1 MNYQSKLNYFDLRH
15 ESLAKRLPQLVG
27 RREELSQASRMLS
40 ASLNNNLVI
49 DGEPGVGKS
58 LFAMHA
64 ALTGEAEQPSILF
77 SSDSFLSLSN
87 DTYLKYCLDA
97 FETLPQ
103 AAYLFDDFGS
113 IVFNKPVM
121 LQRMHMLI
129 KPMLVDRKF
138 QVILTMDTKER
149 AWIEQA
155 EPALIAAHQTLSLE
169 KQPLEEQ
176 TSILTSTRSKLG
188 HPNIKVESATY
199 EKIAVLVQKN
209 PTLGAMPKSGIRLLD
224 EALGKTQSQSEA
236 KLSEATLLSI
246 VSEKTGTPLS
256 QLSSTPEKKLR
267 DLPKALNQAVIGQE
281 KSLELIATTVQR
293 AQLGLKDANRP
304 LASFLLLG
312 PSGVGKTE
320 TAKVLAREVFGS
332 EKHFLRLDMSEFSE
346 PHTVQRLLGSP
357 PGYVGSDAGGQLTN
371 HLKNN
376 PFSLILLDEIEKAHP
391 QIFDIF
397 LQLLDDGR
405 ITSGQGETIMANKS
419 IIIATSNSGV
429 SQILQSWKA
438 GYDINSTLFFRDA
451 LMPILQKSFR
461 TEFLNRFDGLTVFSP
476 LGHNALLQIAKK
488 EIKKIEE
495 RLAEHKIRFAIDSTI
510 LQSKINELA
519 DPLLGARPIRR
530 FIEETC
536 ETMAVKKIL
545 YDYENA

>member
-1 MNYQSKLNYFDLRH
+1 LQAARGKLSHKNILIKDETYQK
-15 ESLAKRLPQLVG
+15 V
-27 RREELSQASRMLS
+27 
-40 ASLNNNLVI
+40 ASLVN
-49 DGEPGVGKS
+49 S
-58 LFAMHA
+58 
-64 ALTGEAEQPSILF
+64 
-77 SSDSFLSLSN
+77 
-87 DTYLKYCLDA
+87 
-97 FETLPQ
+97 
-103 AAYLFDDFGS
+103 
-113 IVFNKPVM
+113 
-121 LQRMHMLI
+121 
-129 KPMLVDRKF
+129 
-138 QVILTMDTKER
+138 
-149 AWIEQA
+149 
-155 EPALIAAHQTLSLE
+155 
-169 KQPLEEQ
+169 
-176 TSILTSTRSKLG
+176 
-188 HPNIKVESATY
+188 
-199 EKIAVLVQKN
+199 N

-224 EALGKTQSQSEA
+224 EALSKTESQTETEVSEN
-236 KLSEATLLSI
+236 TILSI

-256 QLSSTPEKKLR
+256 QLAAAPEKKLR
-267 DLPKALNQAVIGQE
+267 DLPKILNQAVIGQN
-281 KSLELIATTVQR
+281 KPLELIATTIQR
-293 AQLGLKDANRP
+293 AQLGLKDAKRP

-320 TAKVLAREVFGS
+320 TAKVLAREVFAS

-405 ITSGQGETIMANKS
+405 ITSGQGETILANKS

-429 SQILQSWKA
+429 SNILQSWQS
-438 GYDINSTLFFRDA
+438 GDDINSIDFFRNN

-476 LGHNALLQIAKK
+476 LDNHTLLQIAKK
-488 EIKKIEE
+488 EIKKIEN
-495 RLAEHKIRFAIDSTI
+495 RLVDHKIRFAIDSEI
-510 LQSKINELA
+510 LQAKINDLA

-536 ETMAVKKIL
+536 ETIAVKKIL
-545 YDYENA
+545 YDYERA